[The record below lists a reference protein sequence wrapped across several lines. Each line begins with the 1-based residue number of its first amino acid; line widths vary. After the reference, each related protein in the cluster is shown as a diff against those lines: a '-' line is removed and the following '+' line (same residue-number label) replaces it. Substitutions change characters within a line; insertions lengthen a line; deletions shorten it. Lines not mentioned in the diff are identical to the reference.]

1 MWKVSLLVTTYNVKE
16 QAKITL
22 DSIEQQDY
30 PDIEV
35 IIVDGKS
42 QDGTLEVI
50 QDFSEK
56 YGQSGHDSQTAQGG
70 GADKR
75 HGRQLTVKWISEPD
89 NGLYDAMNKAW
100 RMCSGDVV
108 AVCNDRFCTPD
119 AVTKLVRAIEQGGRD
134 CIGSHA
140 DLVYVEGE
148 RIIRTW
154 HMGDGRLEDGW
165 LPGHPTLFLKRSV
178 YEKYGVY
185 DTGYRCAADYEFMV
199 RFLKDEKNRLAYV
212 PERLV
217 SMFYGGTSNAGLRNY
232 WVSVR
237 ESYMALRRHGVRHP
251 LLIILRRT
259 VRVLRQF

>member
-50 QDFSEK
+50 RDFAEK
-56 YGQSGHDSQTAQGG
+56 YGQSGYDSQTAQGG
-70 GADKR
+70 GEDMG
-75 HGRQLTVKWISEPD
+75 HGRQLRVKWISEPD
-89 NGLYDAMNKAW
+89 HGLYDAMNKAL

-140 DLVYVEGE
+140 DLV
-148 RIIRTW
+148 
-154 HMGDGRLEDGW
+154 L
-165 LPGHPTLFLKRSV
+165 S
-178 YEKYGVY
+178 
-185 DTGYRCAADYEFMV
+185 
-199 RFLKDEKNRLAYV
+199 
-212 PERLV
+212 
-217 SMFYGGTSNAGLRNY
+217 
-232 WVSVR
+232 
-237 ESYMALRRHGVRHP
+237 
-251 LLIILRRT
+251 LIHI
-259 VRVLRQF
+259 